1 MFCPYVRKTY
11 TKITGIHYNEDEIED
26 RSIIHEEFSNME
38 CKKAECGAWN
48 DGRCRYNEQSK

>member
-11 TKITGIHYNEDEIED
+11 TRITGIHYNVDEVEDG
-26 RSIIHEEFSNME
+26 SVIHEEFSNME

-48 DGRCRYNEQSK
+48 DGRCRYNGQ